1 MVALKNINRSVKMLR
16 HIISV
21 SLAMTACAILIPT
34 KTNAVT
40 LTVRPGGE
48 LPRRTGDTIEFI
60 FELNPAPSAP
70 VIFKGF
76 GFVSDA
82 NELAI
87 QSGGYTIAENTV
99 INTAIIVATRI
110 FTVRTP
116 VNDEPG
122 RGDVNASV
130 SYDQP
135 GPSGTPVR
143 LSVFGSGGDV
153 VPVPEP
159 LTILGAA
166 TALGYGAILKRQSFK
181 NKKS

>member
-1 MVALKNINRSVKMLR
+1 MLR

-70 VIFKGF
+70 VIFKSF
-76 GFVSDA
+76 SFVSDA
-82 NELAI
+82 NELAHVRDRD
-87 QSGGYTIAENTV
+87 YTIAENTV
-99 INTAIIVATRI
+99 INTAIIVATRV

-116 VNDEPG
+116 VNDEP
-122 RGDVNASV
+122 RRSDVASLV

-143 LSVFGSGGDV
+143 LSVFGPRVDV
-153 VPVPEP
+153 VPVPEQGVPEP
-159 LTILGAA
+159 LTMFGAA
-166 TALGYGAILKRQSFK
+166 TALGYGAILKRQSS
-181 NKKS
+181 KKTVS